1 MEEDAGLLPG
11 WAFSASHDTWGR
23 LVLWGGLSPCTM
35 EGGAVTLLST
45 TRCPSPS
52 HPSQNNQKHLLT
64 CSCK

>member
-11 WAFSASHDTWGR
+11 WAFSASHDTCGR

-45 TRCPSPS
+45 HKMPKPLPPESEQPKTSP
-52 HPSQNNQKHLLT
+52 NLLL
-64 CSCK
+64 